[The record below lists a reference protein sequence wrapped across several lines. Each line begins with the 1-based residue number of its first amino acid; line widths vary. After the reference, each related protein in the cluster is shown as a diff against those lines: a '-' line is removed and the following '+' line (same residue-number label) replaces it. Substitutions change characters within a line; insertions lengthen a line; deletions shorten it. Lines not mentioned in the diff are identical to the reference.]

1 MKELTEQTIAKQTI
15 HKGKLI
21 QLDVEDVE
29 LPDGTIAKRELVRHP
44 GAVAVVAI
52 TEDGKM
58 VLVEQYRKALEKAII
73 EIPAGKMEPGEAPE
87 KTARRELVEETGYQA
102 EALTLITSFYT
113 SPGFADEL
121 VYVYEATGLKKG
133 DQRLDEGEFV
143 RVLELTEMECDRLE
157 EDGRIHDAKTSYA
170 LQYWKLKNRR

>member
-1 MKELTEQTIAKQTI
+1 
-15 HKGKLI
+15 
-21 QLDVEDVE
+21 
-29 LPDGTIAKRELVRHP
+29 
-44 GAVAVVAI
+44 
-52 TEDGKM
+52 
-58 VLVEQYRKALEKAII
+58 
-73 EIPAGKMEPGEAPE
+73 
-87 KTARRELVEETGYQA
+87 QA

-157 EDGRIHDAKTSYA
+157 QEGRIHDAKTSYA
-170 LQYWKLKNRR
+170 LQ